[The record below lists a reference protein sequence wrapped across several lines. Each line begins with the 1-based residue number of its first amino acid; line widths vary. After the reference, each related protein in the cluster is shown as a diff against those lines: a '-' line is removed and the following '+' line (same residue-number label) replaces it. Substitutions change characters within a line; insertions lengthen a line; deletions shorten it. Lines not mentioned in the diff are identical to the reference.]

1 MPWRDIELPVN
12 EPGMVQWRPV
22 ARWMLPDLWR
32 TWVLDSGSLTK
43 RLIQASHGQFAVR
56 PLREAWLYPRVD
68 EARALQMPLRQKAWI
83 REVELLC
90 FGDVWVRARSVVP
103 RQTLTGVERQ
113 LQHLGSRP
121 LGAFLFA
128 APTMVREPMQ
138 VARVDSGR
146 HATFGRRSVFRLHG
160 KPLLVSEV
168 FQPAMLQALQP
179 CQQIKDQNQE

>member
-1 MPWRDIELPVN
+1 MPWQDIDLPVI
-12 EPGMVQWRPV
+12 EQKIVQWRRV
-22 ARWMLPDLWR
+22 ARWMLPDPWR

-43 RLIQASHGQFAVR
+43 RLIQASHGNFAVR
-56 PLREAWLYPRVD
+56 PIREAWLYPRVD

-90 FGDVWVRARSVVP
+90 FGEVWVRARSVVP
-103 RQTLTGVERQ
+103 VQTLTGVERQ
-113 LQHLGSRP
+113 LQHLGTRP

-138 VARVDSGR
+138 VARVNSGT
-146 HATFGRRSVFRLHG
+146 HTTFGRRSVFRLHG

-168 FQPAMLQALQP
+168 FQPAMLIALHRE
-179 CQQIKDQNQE
+179 QE